1 MFTLYYHPYFLAGV
15 FLVFGFFAAVELSWR
30 SCSSTY
36 LSMFDSRGKRLFEQ
50 PRPGTPNTKWREE
63 GKEEEEEEDDD
74 DDDDDKKL
82 KGRPIRTTRP
92 LD

>member
-1 MFTLYYHPYFLAGV
+1 
-15 FLVFGFFAAVELSWR
+15 
-30 SCSSTY
+30 
-36 LSMFDSRGKRLFEQ
+36 MFDSRGKRLFEQ